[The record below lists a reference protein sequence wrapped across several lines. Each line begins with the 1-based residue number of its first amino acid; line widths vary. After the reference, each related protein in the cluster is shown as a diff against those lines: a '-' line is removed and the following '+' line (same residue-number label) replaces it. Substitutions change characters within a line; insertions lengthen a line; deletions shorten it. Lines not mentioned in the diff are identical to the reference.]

1 MEEYTVIKKGSTIQH
16 CIQIPDEFLDKDL
29 EIKIRP
35 VAHKER
41 ITEKLQQI
49 YARFEGVTPFA
60 FMEDPAEWERE
71 IRSEW

>member
-1 MEEYTVIKKGSTIQH
+1 MEEYTVIKKGSGIRR

-35 VAHKER
+35 VAHKEH
-41 ITEKLQQI
+41 ITEKLQQV
-49 YARFEGVTPFA
+49 YARFEGVNPFA
-60 FMEDPAEWERE
+60 SVDDPVEWERE